1 MRKLKEQQIELLKLI
16 IDDGDTTFEIDGTKY
31 EICVIAEN
39 DIFRTSVVEDME
51 SNSELK
57 DVLIQAKKDIKEG
70 NYYSSEEMKDMIRR
84 GEA

>member
-1 MRKLKEQQIELLKLI
+1 MKKLKEQQIELLKLI

-51 SNSELK
+51 NNQELK
-57 DVLIQAKKDIKEG
+57 DILTQAKKDIKEG

-84 GEA
+84 GET